1 MTTGWIVVGVVA
13 FWVLVAVMIGVW
25 IGLALRT
32 ADIEDEARRVR
43 RDECDVVEK
52 EPHHDPESAV

>member
-1 MTTGWIVVGVVA
+1 MVTGWIVVGVVA
-13 FWVLVAVMIGVW
+13 FWVLIAVMIGVW